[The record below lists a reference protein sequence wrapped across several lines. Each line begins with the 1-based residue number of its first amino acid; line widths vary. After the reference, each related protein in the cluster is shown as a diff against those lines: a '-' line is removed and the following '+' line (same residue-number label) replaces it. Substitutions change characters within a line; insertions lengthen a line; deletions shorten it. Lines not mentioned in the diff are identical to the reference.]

1 MQEGAIASS
10 CFTFETMVET
20 TGIEPT
26 SKYWFF
32 NVSENR
38 ADSFADSAVGLSN
51 TKFLYIPAHWLI
63 SFRVQ
68 KYFAINARL
77 S

>member
-1 MQEGAIASS
+1 
-10 CFTFETMVET
+10 MVEM
-20 TGIEPT
+20 TGIEPR

-51 TKFLYIPAHWLI
+51 TRLGRFPQNLAFTGEGDQIRTH
-63 SFRVQ
+63 VQ
-68 KYFAINARL
+68 VLNFQCY
-77 S
+77 